1 MKGLKKI
8 FEGDK
13 VVVYKAQSDEFVSN
27 AIKNGVF
34 TQRDGKLI
42 DKSGKEVI
50 VVKTDFFHYPRL
62 TGDCGGSV
70 FGIYGSSVWSN
81 WHVADCADILDMGT
95 KQYVVDW
102 KAMLKPRTMPLWLIE
117 LLSLF
122 GVDVSSRY
130 DFAMGLISG
139 SEYYIPYN
147 KNALV
152 LTAGNCGS
160 QDDLDC
166 LNIALEVPNL
176 EPVPVGV
183 TVEVTCNYWGYVA
196 IEEVIDR
203 GSALVNYGSSYAVL
217 SPAYLL
223 KPVSKSAI
231 PGCSGSAVSPLRH
244 TGVTGPQYRESITLG
259 ITRFS

>member
-8 FEGDK
+8 FEGDRF
-13 VVVYKAQSDEFVSN
+13 VVYRASSDEFVSN

-34 TQRDGKLI
+34 TQKDGKLI

-50 VVKTDFFHYPRL
+50 IVKTDFFHYPRL
-62 TGDCGGSV
+62 TGNCGGSV
-70 FGIYGSSVWSN
+70 FGIYGSSVWTN
-81 WHVADCADILDMGT
+81 WHVAVCADVLDMGANH
-95 KQYVVDW
+95 YIVDW
-102 KAMLKPRTMPLWLIE
+102 KAMLKPRIMPLWLIE
-117 LLSLF
+117 LLSFF
-122 GVDVSSRY
+122 GFDVSSKY
-130 DFAMGLISG
+130 DFAMGLYAG
-139 SEYYIPYN
+139 SDYYIPYSGH
-147 KNALV
+147 ALV
-152 LTAGNCGS
+152 LTAGNCRS

-176 EPVPVGV
+176 EPVPVGS
-183 TVEVTCNYWGYVA
+183 TVEVVCNYWGYVA
-196 IEEVIDR
+196 IEEVIDK
-203 GSALVNYGSSYAVL
+203 GSALVNYGSGYAVL

-223 KPVSKSAI
+223 KPISKSAI